1 MSSPRVLHVV
11 ALSLAILCPLLP
23 AAAFAADSAFP
34 DIGIDQKLGSPVPLD
49 TRFVGESG
57 EPLSLRQLVTAP
69 TILAL
74 VYYNCPN
81 VCDFLLTGLA
91 GVLGP
96 LPAEP
101 GVDYNVVTIS
111 IDPDET
117 PKEARKAKRIGLE
130 TIQKPFPPGA
140 WRFLTGDEQS
150 IHAVAESIGF
160 HYKRNGDGFDHPV
173 AIVILSPNGKIVRY
187 MYGADFLPADLKLS
201 LMEAQAGKIGPTI
214 AKLVRIC
221 FRVDPKSHSIVFMT
235 TRVVASVTLLVAG
248 ALAAYLVIAG
258 RRRRGGSAARKSAHV
273 GRYLGR

>member
-1 MSSPRVLHVV
+1 MSSRRVVSFVV
-11 ALSLAILCPLLP
+11 LSLVVLCVLLP
-23 AAAFAADSAFP
+23 AYAGAPAVEAAFN
-34 DIGIDQKLGSPVPLD
+34 DIGIAQKLGAQVPLD
-49 TRFVGESG
+49 TRFVGEDG
-57 EPLSLRQLVTAP
+57 QPLSLRQLVTAP

-140 WRFLTGDEQS
+140 WRFLTGDEAS
-150 IHAVAESIGF
+150 IHAVADSIGF
-160 HYKRNGDGFDHPV
+160 HYRRNGNGFDHPV
-173 AIVILSPNGKIVRY
+173 AIVILSPGGTIVRY

-201 LMEAQAGKIGPTI
+201 LMEAQAGRIGPSI

-221 FRVDPKSHSIVFMT
+221 FRVDPKSHALVFMT

-258 RRRRGGSAARKSAHV
+258 RKHRRPSSGA
-273 GRYLGR
+273 